1 MKITKEKFEQV
12 SRFRRELWRDD
23 VSPDIE
29 RIAGLFPRGYLS
41 IVASAAGTGKTWL
54 TQYIACQL
62 STGGVILNGL
72 AECKPQKVV
81 IMSGETGAE
90 LMNKRLAKTNWTYEP
105 HNISLYSSI
114 DMGLADVNCMI
125 DTPDG
130 QETVIA
136 ILASEKPDIVFFDT
150 LISFHG
156 KDESKQGEMTSIY
169 MFTCRLAKA
178 FNCAVVCNHHTRKR
192 PANNPEREQNQDDVI
207 GSSAGVRLA
216 NAVYVVSS
224 DDLGQGMSKMTV
236 KNVKA
241 WDKKVPPFSYKF
253 VNNGEFVDFLIEHK
267 INVEWSARE
276 IITRLIHNMT
286 PNSYLSTQDI
296 SDTTGLNEDLIRYH
310 LDKSDM
316 VKRVKIASKTLYA
329 LKTDNNSM
337 FEKAE

>member
-54 TQYIACQL
+54 TQYITCQL
-62 STGGVILNGL
+62 SCGGVILNGL

-81 IMSGETGAE
+81 ILSGETGAE
-90 LMNKRLAKTNWTYEP
+90 LMNKRLAKTQWTFRPE
-105 HNISLYSSI
+105 NISLYSSI

-125 DTPDG
+125 DTPEG

-136 ILASEKPDIVFFDT
+136 IIASEKPDVIFFDT

-156 KDESKQGEMTSIY
+156 KDESKQGDMTSIY
-169 MFTCRLAKA
+169 MFCCRLAKA
-178 FNCAVVCNHHTRKR
+178 FHCAVVCNHHTRKR

-216 NAVYVVSS
+216 NAVYVVSA
-224 DDLGQGMSKMTV
+224 DDLGQGISKMTV
-236 KNVKA
+236 RNVKA
-241 WDKKVPPFSYKF
+241 WDKKVPPFTYKF
-253 VNNGEFVDFLIEHK
+253 INQDGYIDFEVAHQVNIDWSAKEIISRYVNNLE
-267 INVEWSARE
+267 
-276 IITRLIHNMT
+276 
-286 PNSYLSTQDI
+286 PNAYLSPSVIAETCNISHDI
-296 SDTTGLNEDLIRYH
+296 IRYH
-310 LDKSDM
+310 MNKFPNL
-316 VKRVKIASKTLYA
+316 RAVKINGQTLYTLRDEPDLPEA
-329 LKTDNNSM
+329 K
-337 FEKAE
+337 